1 MHVKSKQAATCEV
14 AERERSTQRGVVN
27 KVLLARCCIDSC
39 LFSWCLSRTLFSA
52 LPCRTLAR
60 AMMQDYWIEES
71 VKDKPF
77 EDFYELG
84 RELGK

>member
-1 MHVKSKQAATCEV
+1 
-14 AERERSTQRGVVN
+14 
-27 KVLLARCCIDSC
+27 
-39 LFSWCLSRTLFSA
+39 
-52 LPCRTLAR
+52 
-60 AMMQDYWIEES
+60 MMQDYWIEES